1 MSPALE
7 AVEAIYFNAQTK
19 LNNMLAACHTEEE
32 RNTIRTQYVLTRH
45 NYFACINKAFHDDD
59 PALEADVALAN
70 AVALELK
77 AIDAQLG
84 DITRVINTMT
94 TAVTYGAKIVTKIIT
109 L

>member
-7 AVEAIYFNAQTK
+7 AVEAIYFNAQAR
-19 LNNMLAACHTEEE
+19 LNDMLAACHSEEE
-32 RNTIRTQYVLTRH
+32 RIAIRTQYVLTRH
-45 NYFACINKAFHDDD
+45 NYFVCINKTFHDDD
-59 PALEADVALAN
+59 PALQADVALAN

-84 DITRVINTMT
+84 DITKVINTMT
-94 TAVTYGAKIVTKIIT
+94 TAVAYGAKIVTKIMV